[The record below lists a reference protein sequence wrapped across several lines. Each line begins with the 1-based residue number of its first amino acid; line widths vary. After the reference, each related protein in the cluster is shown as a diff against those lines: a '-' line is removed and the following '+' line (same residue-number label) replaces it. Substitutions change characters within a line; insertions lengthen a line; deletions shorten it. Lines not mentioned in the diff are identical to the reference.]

1 MITRTIVFIHGAFVT
16 KHSWDLWVE
25 RCQAQGYRTIA
36 IAWPGR
42 DRPVRELKQA
52 HPEPE
57 VGRLTFK
64 QVLDHHIKAL
74 QSLDEKPVLI
84 GHSTG
89 GLLTQLL
96 LQRDL
101 GVAGVAVDSVPP
113 QGVIPTQLSFIR
125 AGLPVLNPFVPIS
138 RPYYMTFKQFQYAF
152 ANGLPLEAQKAAY
165 DAQTVPESRRV
176 AWGALSSVAKV
187 DFKKARPPLLFIAG
201 TKDHFIPE
209 SLNRTNH
216 RRYKAS
222 PAVTDFK
229 EFPGRNH
236 YIIGAEGWEEVADY
250 VLNWLHQQKVLTASG
265 RVSSAVRDSTVSR
278 DSLAV

>member
-1 MITRTIVFIHGAFVT
+1 
-16 KHSWDLWVE
+16 
-25 RCQAQGYRTIA
+25 
-36 IAWPGR
+36 
-42 DRPVRELKQA
+42 
-52 HPEPE
+52 
-57 VGRLTFK
+57 
-64 QVLDHHIKAL
+64 
-74 QSLDEKPVLI
+74 
-84 GHSTG
+84 
-89 GLLTQLL
+89 LTQLL